1 MTETCRNILIGL
13 TVLIAMAL
21 LAGLIIVFA
30 GLPSSLRGGYLLHL
44 QFDATANAHKGDP
57 IHLNGVPI
65 GEIVEIKFT
74 DGDPREGVTFVARID
89 DGVQIP
95 GNVRPRIVSKGLV
108 GGVLVNLTPDPGAK
122 YIQDAVTGRPLTFL
136 PPGYDRPI
144 KGEIRTGMQLP
155 GELRGLSKKISAFLA
170 PPPATRPSDT
180 RPAEEQSLVT
190 VIIRLN
196 RVLAGL
202 EAIVADKK
210 NQENIQTSLA
220 QLTTATKEATD
231 AMRAMKDFALDARKV
246 LFEAQKAMTTVSE
259 TVLAARKQMSR
270 LTDKLIEDAERVST
284 LLATLNRA
292 AVKIESGTGTAG
304 RILNDPRLYENLLA
318 VTENIDA
325 MTKDFRELA
334 RLWKEKGVVLKM
346 K

>member
-1 MTETCRNILIGL
+1 MTETFRNTLIGL
-13 TVLIAMAL
+13 TVLIAIVL

-30 GLPSSLRGGYLLHL
+30 GLPSLLRGGHLLHL
-44 QFDATANAHKGDP
+44 QFDATADAHRGDP
-57 IHLNGVPI
+57 IHLNGVPV
-65 GEIVEIKFT
+65 GEIVEIRFT
-74 DGDPREGVTFVARID
+74 DDDPRKGVTFIARIN
-89 DGVQIP
+89 DGVRIP

-108 GGVLVNLTPDPGAK
+108 GGVLVNLTPDPKAE
-122 YIQDAVTGRPLTFL
+122 YIKDAVTGRPLTFL

-155 GELRGLSKKISAFLA
+155 GELRGLSNKITAFLA
-170 PPPATRPSDT
+170 PPPATRPTDT
-180 RPAEEQSLVT
+180 QPAEEQSLAT

-202 EAIVADKK
+202 EAILADKK

-220 QLTTATKEATD
+220 QLKTATKEATD
-231 AMRAMKDFALDARKV
+231 AMRAMRDFALDARKV
-246 LFEAQKAMTTVSE
+246 LFEAQKTMGVVSE
-259 TVLAARKQMSR
+259 TVLAARKQMGR
-270 LTDKLIEDAERVST
+270 LTDKLVEDAERVST

-325 MTKDFRELA
+325 MARDFRELA
-334 RLWKEKGVVLKM
+334 RLWKDKGVVLKM